1 MPESVVLSRDQI
13 FEKLRDILEEAL
25 GADEEEITVEASLTG
40 DLEAES
46 IDFLDIVFR
55 LEKTFSTPERP
66 FKIEQGELFPENLLE
81 NADWV
86 ADGKF
91 TDAGMAMLRERMP
104 HVDFAGF
111 ESDRDVNKVAELI
124 TVNSIIEFVER
135 KLTA

>member
-1 MPESVVLSRDQI
+1 MPESVVLSREQI

-25 GADEEEITVEASLTG
+25 GADEEEITIEASLTG

-91 TDAGMAMLRERMP
+91 TDSGMAMLRERMP
-104 HVDFAGF
+104 HVDFSAF